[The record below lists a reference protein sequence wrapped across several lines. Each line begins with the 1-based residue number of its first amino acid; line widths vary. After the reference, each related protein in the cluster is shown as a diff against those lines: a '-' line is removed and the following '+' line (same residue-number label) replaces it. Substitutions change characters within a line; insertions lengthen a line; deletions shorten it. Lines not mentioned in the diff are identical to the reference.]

1 MFTANTISRR
11 SRRAAAQLRII
22 MLATIWAPLSCQ
34 SSLVDASFLES
45 GEQVDLLES
54 ALYDTPSWLLADFLF
69 TFPFAGDGYL
79 RASEY
84 PLLQRFTPTAG
95 LLQVCFISRS
105 RFTLFLRTEHGVCV
119 VFGF

>member
-69 TFPFAGDGYL
+69 TFPFAGD
-79 RASEY
+79 
-84 PLLQRFTPTAG
+84 
-95 LLQVCFISRS
+95 
-105 RFTLFLRTEHGVCV
+105 
-119 VFGF
+119 